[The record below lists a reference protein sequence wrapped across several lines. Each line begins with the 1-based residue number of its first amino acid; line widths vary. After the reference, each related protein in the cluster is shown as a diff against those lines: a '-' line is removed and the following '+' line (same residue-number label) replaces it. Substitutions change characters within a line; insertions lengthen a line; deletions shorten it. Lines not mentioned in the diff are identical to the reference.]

1 MELLGI
7 YGEVNALEEKNTSDF
22 MSRRDFVNAVGI
34 YVTPEYFRTIYKEW
48 KDSGATP
55 EQFAANF
62 TKNHSGEIN
71 EVPLTGAFRYM
82 MQDLAISGVDLGITE
97 RIPSFLESMDL
108 LAQALYHKSLY
119 ADGMVKEYRNLTKD
133 MCAEIIRTK
142 ERNGS
147 VS

>member
-22 MSRRDFVNAVGI
+22 LSRRDFVNAAGI
-34 YVTPEYFRTIYKEW
+34 YVTPEYFRTVYKEW
-48 KDSGATP
+48 KDSGTTP
-55 EQFAANF
+55 EQFAANYK
-62 TKNHSGEIN
+62 KNHLGEIN
-71 EVPLTGAFRYM
+71 EVPLTGSFRYM
-82 MQDLAISGVDLGITE
+82 MQDLAVSGADLGITE
-97 RIPSFLESMDL
+97 RIPSFLESVDI

>member
-1 MELLGI
+1 
-7 YGEVNALEEKNTSDF
+7 
-22 MSRRDFVNAVGI
+22 
-34 YVTPEYFRTIYKEW
+34 
-48 KDSGATP
+48 
-55 EQFAANF
+55 
-62 TKNHSGEIN
+62 
-71 EVPLTGAFRYM
+71 M
-82 MQDLAISGVDLGITE
+82 MQDLAVSGVDLGITE
-97 RIPSFLESMDL
+97 RIPSFLESVDL